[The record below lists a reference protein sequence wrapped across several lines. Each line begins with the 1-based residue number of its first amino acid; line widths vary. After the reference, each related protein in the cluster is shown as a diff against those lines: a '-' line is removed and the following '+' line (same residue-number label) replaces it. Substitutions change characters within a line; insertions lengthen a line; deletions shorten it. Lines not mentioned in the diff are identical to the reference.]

1 MSHNIIHCVLNR
13 DVLLHNTF
21 KDSSSFKPDGTSITV
36 VWCRGMGSRIEM
48 SLVVI
53 RIRQQQMEK
62 VTGISEDQTS
72 HKMSRHLRYRSE
84 RNNLQ
89 QKWSCYLEL
98 LTSGNLK
105 TKWVNQRGI
114 EFSYL
119 RNISC
124 ACSTLVGTVDASS
137 FSHKIFSLFK
147 SFSFDWI
154 IPTRNQ
160 NMPSGKCYNS
170 KKY

>member
-1 MSHNIIHCVLNR
+1 MKLAHNIIHCVLNR
-13 DVLLHNTF
+13 NVLLHNTF

-89 QKWSCYLEL
+89 QK
-98 LTSGNLK
+98 
-105 TKWVNQRGI
+105 
-114 EFSYL
+114 
-119 RNISC
+119 
-124 ACSTLVGTVDASS
+124 
-137 FSHKIFSLFK
+137 
-147 SFSFDWI
+147 
-154 IPTRNQ
+154 
-160 NMPSGKCYNS
+160 
-170 KKY
+170 